1 MSSKDLGD
9 SGDLVTEPYKE
20 FPMLLWCFGTYANS
34 ESVSLVGKEFTIL
47 EPYEIYPT
55 STYIVASVN
64 LDGIKIPPSKE
75 YRMFPYVSIKEYS
88 ENAGIT
94 ELLQH
99 FKVIEKDPVAIST
112 SGFVQISTYK
122 LHNEMLKYFGAI
134 AK

>member
-1 MSSKDLGD
+1 MNNKIT
-9 SGDLVTEPYKE
+9 VNTPAFKE
-20 FPMLLWCFGTYANS
+20 FPPLVWEFGTYVDS
-34 ESVSLVGKEFTIL
+34 KSVSLQGKRIQVDAAGEKHCDN
-47 EPYEIYPT
+47 
-55 STYIVASVN
+55 YITASVN
-64 LDGIKIPPSKE
+64 LDGISVPPSKE